1 MNTSL
6 APDRFSIGLTGGIG
20 SGKSLVADMF
30 AARGAAII
38 DADLIAHQ
46 LTTPEGLAIPA
57 IRTAFGDGFL
67 TSDGAMDRA
76 KMREHV
82 FADPIAKK
90 RLESILHPLI
100 RSETIRAA
108 ARAQGAY
115 LIYVIPLL
123 IESGGWKERFS
134 RILVVDC
141 PETLQI
147 SRVMRRNGL
156 DEAQVRAIMAAQVS
170 REARLAAA
178 NDVIVNDGDMATLIP
193 EVDRL
198 HAFYEML
205 ALDQKTKSPGDL

>member
-1 MNTSL
+1 
-6 APDRFSIGLTGGIG
+6 
-20 SGKSLVADMF
+20 MF
-30 AARGAAII
+30 AARGAAMI

-57 IRTAFGDGFL
+57 IRTAFGGGFL
-67 TSDGAMDRA
+67 TADGAMDRA

-108 ARAQGAY
+108 AQAQGAY